1 MKGKGSNENKGYAFV
16 TYRTKEMA
24 AEAITS
30 LNNTDLKVS
39 SPSFKSVSVHKSL
52 FSHSYFK
59 VYRDETVCYCV

>member
-24 AEAITS
+24 AEAIRS

-39 SPSFKSVSVHKSL
+39 STYFKSVSVHRSL
-52 FSHSYFK
+52 FSLCYL
-59 VYRDETVCYCV
+59 VYWDETICYCL